1 MECFLGAQFVV
12 SMEIVCV
19 CVLVY
24 SLARMRVFGTAG
36 HGEMGLYQAGA
47 IEGSRGEVKTQSS
60 NDLAE
65 Q

>member
-1 MECFLGAQFVV
+1 
-12 SMEIVCV
+12 VCVCLLALV

-36 HGEMGLYQAGA
+36 HGEMGLYRAGA